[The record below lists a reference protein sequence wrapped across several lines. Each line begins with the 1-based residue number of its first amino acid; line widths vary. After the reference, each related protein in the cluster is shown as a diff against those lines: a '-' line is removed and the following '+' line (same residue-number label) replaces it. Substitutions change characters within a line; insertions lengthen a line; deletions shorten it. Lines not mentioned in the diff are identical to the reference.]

1 MENFELGHEM
11 EKDVVL
17 LVKRVGQRS
26 FISRSVRVFFLQIYP
41 KWELTLFCLFLVPS
55 SSPGFDCKVEFRG
68 CAVTKAEVSS
78 NHVIFLSWFHLHN

>member
-11 EKDVVL
+11 EKDVIL

-41 KWELTLFCLFLVPS
+41 KWKLTRFACF
-55 SSPGFDCKVEFRG
+55 
-68 CAVTKAEVSS
+68 
-78 NHVIFLSWFHLHN
+78 WFHRHLQDLIVK

>member
-11 EKDVVL
+11 EKDVIL

-41 KWELTLFCLFLVPS
+41 KWKLALFSLFLVPP

-78 NHVIFLSWFHLHN
+78 NRLIFLSWFHLHN

>member
-26 FISRSVRVFFLQIYP
+26 FISRSVRVFF
-41 KWELTLFCLFLVPS
+41 
-55 SSPGFDCKVEFRG
+55 
-68 CAVTKAEVSS
+68 SS
-78 NHVIFLSWFHLHN
+78 NLSKVGINSVLLVFGSIVISRI